1 MSDCVCVACGT
12 QCEICLQPYPSACTC
27 PSDADAEVCDTC
39 GVEFS
44 AFGINC
50 ECHLEDNQ

>member
-1 MSDCVCVACGT
+1 MSDT
-12 QCEICLQPYPSACTC
+12 
-27 PSDADAEVCDTC
+27 EVCDTC

>member
-1 MSDCVCVACGT
+1 MSDVEFCN
-12 QCEICLQPYPSACTC
+12 
-27 PSDADAEVCDTC
+27 TC

-50 ECHLEDNQ
+50 NCHEEEAN